1 MDVIERN
8 YRILEKR
15 MIEQMDISLNFGKG
29 LIDSE
34 LDTGVLNV
42 LVKPIVKSFYK
53 YWSDKDAKVGT
64 LEQIR
69 VTLGSAKDLI
79 TNGDGSKEHFDRII
93 NRKFPI
99 YLENDQTDR
108 QCKKDHRN
116 YKKLKE
122 VTKNCFITQVEES
135 VLFLKVD
142 ENIKDYSELSRAT
155 FKTKE
160 IAYQALMRQ
169 LDYNELGI
177 SIVEQDDTILSV
189 PVGKKIILTV
199 LRKGFE
205 LTKKQLI
212 EELDEIFN

>member
-160 IAYQALMRQ
+160 RAYQALIRQ
-169 LDYNELGI
+169 LDYNEQGI
-177 SIVEQDDTILSV
+177 SIVESDSSILKV
-189 PVGKKIILTV
+189 PVGKEIILTV